1 MKRKW
6 FVLLLVLI
14 FLVVA
19 AGCGGSK
26 DTGDAAKAK
35 QASGEAKKQKW
46 RYQSIWVPSIVL
58 WKPDKYFGD
67 LVNTLTGD
75 ELEIQYFEGGKL
87 ITKSDEIFDA
97 VSKGTL
103 DMATD
108 WPSYWEGKNTA
119 FSLITSVPMGFT
131 PADYMIW
138 YWQGGGLELAQELY
152 AKYGIVWFPHSVTGP
167 ESGQRTNVPIKK
179 AEDYKNVKMRQCGRT
194 QAKILQDLGGAAIFM
209 PGAEVYMSLQ
219 RGTIDAAEFSVPEV
233 DMSMGLHEVTKY
245 WVLPGWHQPGPVS
258 GVMISKKSWDKL
270 SDKAKF
276 MFKEAAM
283 ATMMWS
289 WTYWE
294 YGSGEFTQ
302 KFKQAG
308 TTITRLDDPSINKIQ
323 ELAWNLIIADAEQ
336 NPDHAKIAYS
346 QIRLFKNLAEWRE
359 IQSPFMYG
367 RNPKGL
373 DETYTK
379 LEAIAK
385 KHNVHDSVIA
395 LEKSVRE
402 RMKKQDFWKPGS
414 PYVANPV
421 PVKQ

>member
-1 MKRKW
+1 LRRKW
-6 FVLLLVLI
+6 LILALVLI
-14 FLVVA
+14 FIMA
-19 AGCGGSK
+19 AAIAGCSSK
-26 DTGDAAKAK
+26 GTDADKSK
-35 QASGEAKKQKW
+35 QAAADVKKQKW
-46 RYQSIWVPSIVL
+46 RYQSIWVPSITL
-58 WKPDKYFGD
+58 WRPDKYFGD
-67 LVNTLTGD
+67 LVNTLNGD
-75 ELEIQYFEGGKL
+75 ELEVQYFEGGKL

-167 ESGQRTNVPIKK
+167 ESGQRTNVPIKT

-194 QAKILQDLGGAAIFM
+194 QARILQDLGGAAIFM

-233 DMSMGLHEVTKY
+233 DWAMGLQEVTKN

-276 MFKEAAM
+276 TFKESAM

-294 YGSGEFTQ
+294 YGSGEYTK
-302 KFKQAG
+302 KFKEAG
-308 TTITRLDDPSINKIQ
+308 TNITRLDDATLDKIQ
-323 ELAWNLIIADAEQ
+323 DLSWKLILEDAEK

-346 QIRLFKNLAEWRE
+346 QLRFFKNMAEWRN
-359 IQSPFMYG
+359 IQAPFMYG
-367 RNPKGL
+367 RTPKGL
-373 DETYTK
+373 DDTYTK

-385 KHNVHDSVIA
+385 KHNVYDAVIA
-395 LEKSVRE
+395 TEKDVRS
-402 RMKKQDFWKPGS
+402 RMTKQDFWKPGT
-414 PYVANPV
+414 PYTANPV
-421 PVKQ
+421 PVK